1 MVAYLFETDDRAGS
15 DSDATTTTATTAAGT
30 SAPTTRLIDI
40 PNKRG
45 STPLLFALYGARA
58 PAPLVERLLARG
70 ADPGQTDHDGV
81 GVLHVCASQ
90 GHQHLLP
97 VFLARFRARGLDV
110 AALAARQ
117 DANGHD
123 PAFYA
128 EMKGHPEIVRLLEE
142 VAGPEKKG
150 GAKA

>member
-1 MVAYLFETDDRAGS
+1 MVAYLLETEDRVGS
-15 DSDATTTTATTAAGT
+15 DSGGTTIAAAM
-30 SAPTTRLIDI
+30 SSHTTRLIDI

-45 STPLLFALYGARA
+45 STPLLFAIYGAHA

-97 VFLARFRARGLDV
+97 LFLGRFQAQGLNV
-110 AALAARQ
+110 AALVARQ

-123 PAFYA
+123 PVFYA
-128 EMKGHPEIVRLLEE
+128 RMKGHTGIVRMLEE
-142 VAGPEKKG
+142 AAGPGKEG
-150 GAKA
+150 GGKA